1 MQMSE
6 LTGTP
11 IIISPFMT
19 TTKQART
26 HRKRRIN
33 KKWFKRYGMCT
44 VDDMQTVYFIGD
56 KIYMSQGLF
65 NKLLKE
71 DTDES
76 MC

>member
-11 IIISPFMT
+11 IIISPFIT
-19 TTKQART
+19 TTKQARV
-26 HRKRRIN
+26 HKKKRIN
-33 KKWFKRYGMCT
+33 KKWLKRYGMRSI
-44 VDDMQTVYFIGD
+44 DDIQTVYFIGD

-71 DTDES
+71 S
-76 MC
+76 N